1 MRTASEPPEYPTCTD
16 RPRARFQ
23 RLHRSEFAMTHVL
36 HRNLRATPPVA
47 VTRRGVYLT
56 DAAGK
61 QYLDTSGGAAV
72 STQRL
77 TT

>member
-1 MRTASEPPEYPTCTD
+1 
-16 RPRARFQ
+16 
-23 RLHRSEFAMTHVL
+23 MTHVL
-36 HRNLRATPPVA
+36 HRKLRATPPVA